1 MKHAQIVAGLRSGS
15 LPNLFAVAL
24 LAAVAS
30 AQQPVEPAPPAP
42 PAETPAAADPGQS
55 GSISG
60 AKLERI
66 HRNNRRKAEEMMAKD
81 SRVVP
86 ARDMSEL
93 EQTYQAAN
101 RNPRTPEAIEAL
113 EKVVKKY
120 PKTNRAGCAALY
132 LGRWTRGNDQEKY
145 LELAVQ
151 KYSDSYY
158 LDGTSVGGYAR
169 LILGAMYQQ
178 TGKRTKAEKLFEE
191 IRKDYAEAQ
200 DHTGRLIVNLIPK

>member
-1 MKHAQIVAGLRSGS
+1 MKHAQTVAGLRSAS

-30 AQQPVEPAPPAP
+30 AQQPVEPAPPVP
-42 PAETPAAADPGQS
+42 PAELPATAEPGV
-55 GSISG
+55 SG

-200 DHTGRLIVNLIPK
+200 DHTGRLIVDLIPK